1 MSTSKRTSS
10 RMKDQDFQIAMRE
23 RRNRREKQVKKNRKL
38 KQKGRER

>member
-1 MSTSKRTSS
+1 MSTSKRTPS

-23 RRNRREKQVKKNRKL
+23 KRNRRERQMKRDRKL